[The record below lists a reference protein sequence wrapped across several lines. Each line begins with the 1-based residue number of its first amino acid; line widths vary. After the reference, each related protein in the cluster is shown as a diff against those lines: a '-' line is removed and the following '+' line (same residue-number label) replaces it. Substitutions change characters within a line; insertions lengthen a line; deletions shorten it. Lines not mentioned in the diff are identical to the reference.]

1 MEYDTG
7 TALIVVDIQNDFAD
21 PKGSLYVNGGEEI
34 VSVVNRE
41 IDKASGGGA
50 LVVYTQDWHPAR
62 DPAF

>member
-21 PKGSLYVNGGEEI
+21 PNGNLYVDGGEEI

-41 IDKASGGGA
+41 VDKARAGGA
-50 LVVYTQDWHPAR
+50 LVVYTQDWHPR
-62 DPAF
+62 ETPHF